1 MLRAPLLAAA
11 LLAAS
16 LLTAPAV
23 AQTDCTGQNLLD
35 AMPAADRAAL
45 AAAAATVPHPRGLLW
60 RATKDGRTLHL
71 IGTYHLDDPRHDT
84 TFARIEPLLDA
95 ARTILVEA
103 GPAEEKALVS
113 TLARDPGLMV
123 ITKGPTLREA
133 LPKPEWDLLAQ
144 AMRDRGLPPFMVSK
158 FQPWYVSVLL
168 ALPACDGAMQ
178 AEKGGLDRL
187 VIDHATERGI
197 PLRALESHETVFR
210 LFQSMTFEDQLGM
223 VRSSLALE
231 PYANDYATTLADS
244 YFAED
249 IRVIWDLARHL
260 SRAAPGA
267 DPDKVAHDFALMEQT
282 LMTDRNRA
290 WLPVLEDAAAQGP
303 AVAAF
308 GALHLP
314 GETGVLHLLE
324 QAGWTVERLPL

>member
-1 MLRAPLLAAA
+1 MLRALLLAAA
-11 LLAAS
+11 LLAA
-16 LLTAPAV
+16 PAA
-23 AQTDCTGQNLLD
+23 AQTRCTGENLLD
-35 AMPAADRAAL
+35 TIPAPDRAAL
-45 AAAAATVPHPRGLLW
+45 AEAAAQVPHPQGLLW

-71 IGTYHLDDPRHDT
+71 VGTYHLNDPRHDA
-84 TFARIEPLLDA
+84 TFSRIEPLLDS

-103 GPAEEKALVS
+103 GPEEEKALMS
-113 TLARDPGLMV
+113 ALARDPGLMV
-123 ITKGPTLREA
+123 ITEGPTLREA
-133 LPKPEWDLLAQ
+133 LPQEEWDLLAD

-158 FQPWYVSVLL
+158 FQPWYVSMLL
-168 ALPACDGAMQ
+168 ALPACEGAMQ
-178 AEKGGLDRL
+178 AEKGGLDGM

-223 VRSSLALE
+223 IRSSLALE
-231 PYANDYATTLADS
+231 PISNDYAITLADS

-249 IRVIWDLARHL
+249 IRIIWELTRHL
-260 SRAAPGA
+260 SLKAPGA
-267 DPDKVAHDFALMEQT
+267 DPAKVAHDFALMEQT

-290 WLPVLEDAAAQGP
+290 WIPVLEEAASQGP